1 MTTPYGPV
9 RIKVSGN
16 GFAPEFDDC
25 QALARSKNVPLK
37 DVIGAANF
45 AYLKT
50 KA

>member
-1 MTTPYGPV
+1 M
-9 RIKVSGN
+9 KVSSA

-25 QALARSKNVPLK
+25 QALAREKNVPLK